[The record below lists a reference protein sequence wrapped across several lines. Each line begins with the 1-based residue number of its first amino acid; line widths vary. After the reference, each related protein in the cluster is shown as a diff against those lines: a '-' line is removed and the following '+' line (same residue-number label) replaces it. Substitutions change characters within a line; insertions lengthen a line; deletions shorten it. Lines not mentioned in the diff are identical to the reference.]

1 MQDLFSPFL
10 GPAPRPEK
18 QSPYAKK
25 ATAKW
30 NMPENY
36 IGESEYLRDT
46 TEDLILTASQTW
58 YTERILPWYKTDQ
71 IHIQWSEWENNP
83 HYMGIT
89 PHQATSRVVT
99 QRRTTRKASIVRRGI
114 AAEFENDFVSTPLG
128 RSSFMA
134 SLMQMARSV
143 QETANVEVLR
153 ALLHCHRFQVSV
165 FNACQLVMGL
175 RPNNN
180 GT

>member
-1 MQDLFSPFL
+1 MDTTMTMDQRFDPYAHGLASGMQDLFSPFL

-71 IHIQWSEWENNP
+71 IHIQVSPQSARTRGAPSNLPLAVERVGEQPPLHGHHAPPGHEQSRHAAP
-83 HYMGIT
+83 H
-89 PHQATSRVVT
+89 
-99 QRRTTRKASIVRRGI
+99 
-114 AAEFENDFVSTPLG
+114 
-128 RSSFMA
+128 
-134 SLMQMARSV
+134 
-143 QETANVEVLR
+143 R
-153 ALLHCHRFQVSV
+153 AQGLHCAPRYCGRV
-165 FNACQLVMGL
+165 
-175 RPNNN
+175 
-180 GT
+180 